1 MNGGFIALVSLDGGA
16 VLDGVHGN
24 AAADRLRDQ
33 VSLSHS
39 MCLVSKCG
47 LGMEEEEGDGG
58 RRGFFLG
65 VVGA

>member
-1 MNGGFIALVSLDGGA
+1 MGALCWMACMETL
-16 VLDGVHGN
+16 LPT
-24 AAADRLRDQ
+24 RLHNQ